1 MSYCLIAQV
10 RAAEGNED
18 AVAAGLAV
26 NQAASRLEPGVIE
39 WIAYRSKDDPRN
51 FLLYEIY
58 VDAAGL
64 EAHRASEHFR
74 RYVAEVVPLLES
86 REFAAWEPLPRD

>member
-1 MSYCLIAQV
+1 MSYCLIAKL

-18 AVAAGLAV
+18 AVAEGLAV
-26 NQAASRLEPGVIE
+26 NQAASRQEPAVVE

-58 VDAAGL
+58 VDEAGL
-64 EAHRASEHFR
+64 EAHRASAHFQ
-74 RYVAEVVPLLES
+74 RYLAEVVPLLES
-86 REFAAWEPLPRD
+86 REFAAWEPLSGS